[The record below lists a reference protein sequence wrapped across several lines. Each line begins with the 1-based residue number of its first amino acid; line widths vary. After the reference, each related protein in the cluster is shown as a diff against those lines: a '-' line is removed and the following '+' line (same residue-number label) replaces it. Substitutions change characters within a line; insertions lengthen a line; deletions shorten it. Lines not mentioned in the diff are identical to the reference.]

1 LQITSR
7 LAFPPLRI
15 APKEAGEVNG
25 EAGRDD
31 EAEHHKAIQVKAFP
45 V

>member
-1 LQITSR
+1 MTTMVI
-7 LAFPPLRI
+7 LANPLRI